1 MNLYLILILANY
13 LRVKTTTTTKMAFQF
28 NKQLSLYI
36 PSVLEELAN
45 DEGVRHYLQRFGHIK
60 GVDIVST
67 QKEGVFK
74 AFVHFNEWYDDE
86 YSQDWQKK
94 VMDDNIRAELDIGN
108 GYFLLLPKRK
118 MEPHTKVSLPPMP
131 EKLQPLLYPVE
142 ALQHMG
148 GPRFGG
154 TYQQFSDLI
163 DMYDEMT
170 EPDWGLG
177 AVYKTGPVTEAER
190 LRDFPPLPKTPPPSA
205 NSSNNITPRGVNN
218 LPSWMTEGT
227 NQDTDTETE
236 SDVETETGAKK
247 RISWSED
254 SDDE

>member
-1 MNLYLILILANY
+1 
-13 LRVKTTTTTKMAFQF
+13 MAFQF

-36 PSVLEELAN
+36 PSVLEELAY

-94 VMDDNIRAELDIGN
+94 VMDDKIRAELDIGN

-118 MEPHTKVSLPPMP
+118 MQPQTTESLPPVP
-131 EKLQPLLYPVE
+131 EKLEPLLYPIKPE
-142 ALQHMG
+142 LMTG

-154 TYQQFSDLI
+154 TYQQFSELI

-170 EPDWGLG
+170 EVNNENWN
-177 AVYKTGPVTEAER
+177 TQ
-190 LRDFPPLPKTPPPSA
+190 FPPLPKTPPPSA

-227 NQDTDTETE
+227 NQDTE
-236 SDVETETGAKK
+236 SESEDETGAKK